1 MSQLVCSC
9 GQQHGRV
16 RSRLWTPARSCIMGS
31 LSCRDH
37 HQRHHHH
44 HRGSCRGQ
52 CSEWGD
58 VYRTED
64 QLLRWLHRWRV
75 VLLQPKILLH
85 LLHWIHLQRLLLL
98 LKLNWFELP
107 FQNIAKLSVVDIL
120 RLITLSIF
128 DNFFKLK
135 LSTVFNRTR
144 KTAVF
149 ISAKVYAT
157 VLIFAAR
164 LQPSQSANAPYA
176 VVWCLSVVLRCL
188 SVTFLYCVE
197 TSRRIVRLFHHLVDP
212 PV

>member
-44 HRGSCRGQ
+44 HRGSRRGQ

-107 FQNIAKLSVVDIL
+107 FQNIAKLTVVDIL

-128 DNFFKLK
+128 DNFFIEIIHCFQQNAQNCCIYFGKGIRNGIN
-135 LSTVFNRTR
+135 FCC
-144 KTAVF
+144 
-149 ISAKVYAT
+149 AT
-157 VLIFAAR
+157 PA
-164 LQPSQSANAPYA
+164 
-176 VVWCLSVVLRCL
+176 
-188 SVTFLYCVE
+188 
-197 TSRRIVRLFHHLVDP
+197 
-212 PV
+212 